1 VSSAMEPATPFV
13 RLEGV
18 TKRHGRLAAVDDLSL
33 TLARGEFFAL
43 LGPSGCGKTSL
54 LRLIAGF
61 ETPDAGR
68 IFIDGVDMTE
78 TPPHRRPVNMMF
90 QTYALFPHMNVA
102 RNIGFGLVQEGV
114 AKPEIKRRVAEML
127 RLVQL
132 EGLGE
137 RRPDQLSGGQKQRV
151 ALARALARRPKL
163 LLLDEPLAALDR
175 RLREETQFEL
185 LHLQKS
191 FGVTF
196 LVVTHDQRE
205 AMAMASRI
213 AVMRAGR
220 IEQIGPPAEIYE
232 KPNSSYVARFIGE
245 INLLE
250 GKVAAAA
257 QDFVSISTAAGLID
271 AASAVALALG
281 RPVAVA
287 LRPERILVTALD
299 PPRASPGLYNVLEGE
314 IVEKAYLGEV
324 TLYRIRLAS
333 GLILRAA
340 RQNAEAGA
348 RAFEPGDKVA
358 AGFEPEAAS
367 VLLS

>member
-1 VSSAMEPATPFV
+1 MTEPAIPFV

-18 TKRHGRLAAVDDLSL
+18 TKLHGQLTAVDNLSL

-61 ETPDAGR
+61 EAPDSGR
-68 IFIDGVDMTE
+68 IFIDGADMTE
-78 TPPHRRPVNMMF
+78 TPAHKRPVNMMF

-102 RNIGFGLVQEGV
+102 RNIGFGLVQEGMP
-114 AKPEIKRRVAEML
+114 KPEIKRRVAEML

-151 ALARALARRPKL
+151 ALARALAKRPKL

-205 AMAMASRI
+205 AMVMASRI
-213 AVMRAGR
+213 AVMRTGR
-220 IEQIGPPAEIYE
+220 IEQIGAPAEIYE
-232 KPNSSYVARFIGE
+232 KPNSTYVARFIGE
-245 INLLE
+245 INIFE
-250 GKVAAAA
+250 GKVAAAR
-257 QDFVSISTAAGLID
+257 DNFLSVSTAAGVIEV
-271 AASAVALALG
+271 ASDVAHALG
-281 RPVAVA
+281 HAVVVAV
-287 LRPERILVTALD
+287 RPERILVTLSD
-299 PPRASPGLYNVLEGE
+299 LTEASPSPVNALAGE
-314 IVEKAYLGEV
+314 IEEKAYLGEA
-324 TLYRIRLAS
+324 TLYRIRLAC
-333 GLILRAA
+333 GLVLRAA
-340 RQNAEAGA
+340 AQNAEPGA

-358 AGFEPEAAS
+358 AGFAPEAAI
-367 VLLS
+367 VLSS